1 MEHIF
6 VLTVKKMIIA
16 IKGYTGSGKT
26 TFSKIIAEQYGAD
39 VFECDKYVHYLYQT
53 VDEVITKVNQAL
65 SLVNDDLT
73 ISSAPEIDMQ
83 LLKKTVKDK
92 PDFLLELERIVYPY
106 VEAKINELARQVE
119 RLYLDCPIVDK
130 LAIKYD
136 QCIWISSSSESSIER
151 VYTRDKRERE
161 QTKKFLEIQE
171 KIIVK
176 DKDCLEILNNETLA
190 AFEVKIKEIME
201 QDDWNW

>member
-1 MEHIF
+1 
-6 VLTVKKMIIA
+6 MIIA

-119 RLYLDCPIVDK
+119 KLYLDCPIVDK

-136 QCIWISSSSESSIER
+136 QCIWISSSNESSIER

-201 QDDWNW
+201 QDD